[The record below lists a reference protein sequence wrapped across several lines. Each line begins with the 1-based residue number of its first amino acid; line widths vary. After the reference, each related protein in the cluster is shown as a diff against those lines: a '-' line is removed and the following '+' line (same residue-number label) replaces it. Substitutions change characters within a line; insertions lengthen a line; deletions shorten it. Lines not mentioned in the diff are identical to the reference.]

1 MKHSSKL
8 VCKSIIATAVLSS
21 ALMNPMT
28 AYSSKLPPSGV
39 TLPEPATPKST
50 SSAPNTG
57 IVHTGPNIMSPVP
70 SIASSSNGPPR
81 KQLALPAP
89 SDAAPDSLIKK

>member
-1 MKHSSKL
+1 MKHPSKL
-8 VCKSIIATAVLSS
+8 VGKSIIATAVLSS

-57 IVHTGPNIMSPVP
+57 IVHTEPVIMSPAP
-70 SIASSSNGPPR
+70 SSASSSNQPPR
-81 KQLALPAP
+81 P
-89 SDAAPDSLIKK
+89 SDATPVSPIKK

>member
-21 ALMNPMT
+21 TLMNPIT

-50 SSAPNTG
+50 SSAP
-57 IVHTGPNIMSPVP
+57 PVP

-89 SDAAPDSLIKK
+89 GNAAPVSPIKK